1 MTWFIEKHFIALFF
15 WAKIV
20 KRYEL
25 VACAGRH
32 ILFSYILF
40 SNFMALTAHPFHP
53 VTQELLPGYRDAYL
67 RGDLSG
73 KNTDLV
79 DAYLKAN
86 PAKGGEA
93 FQRFHALKAKGHDVR
108 PVGWLQHQ
116 FDLIRTEPA
125 RFRQRAGAIVLVAAL
140 LSGAAF
146 AGTNLHTNPSTKLT
160 TVVPVAGEDVLTVAN
175 AAEAAAASAKMTTVT
190 GRILDENGRPLIGAT
205 VLDKAHGRGVS
216 TDAQGNYTLTV
227 PANQESKLQVGYA
240 GYSEEDLQVQV
251 KGYSI
256 QNVTLVPRA
265 DKVVKAKKHHWW
277 QF

>member
-1 MTWFIEKHFIALFF
+1 
-15 WAKIV
+15 
-20 KRYEL
+20 
-25 VACAGRH
+25 
-32 ILFSYILF
+32 
-40 SNFMALTAHPFHP
+40 MALTAHPFHP

-116 FDLIRTEPA
+116 LYLIRTEPL
-125 RFRQRAGAIVLVAAL
+125 RFRRRAGSIIVVAAL

-146 AGTNLHTNPSTKLT
+146 AGNNLHTTPSTSVLKAGAVPADYAE
-160 TVVPVAGEDVLTVAN
+160 VVAAPKVAEATVAM
-175 AAEAAAASAKMTTVT
+175 AKMATVS

-205 VLDKAHGRGVS
+205 VLDKVNGRGVS
-216 TDAQGNYTLTV
+216 TDAQGNYTLAV
-227 PANQESKLQVGYA
+227 PANQTSNLQVGYG
-240 GYSEEDLQVQV
+240 GYGEEELYVSV
-251 KGYSI
+251 KARSV
-256 QNVTLVPRA
+256 QNVTLVPRT
-265 DKVVKAKKHHWW
+265 DQQKKAKKHHWW

>member
-1 MTWFIEKHFIALFF
+1 
-15 WAKIV
+15 
-20 KRYEL
+20 
-25 VACAGRH
+25 
-32 ILFSYILF
+32 
-40 SNFMALTAHPFHP
+40 MALTAHPFHP

-86 PAKGGEA
+86 PDKGGEA
-93 FQRFHALKAKGHDVR
+93 FQRFHMLKAKGHDVR

-125 RFRQRAGAIVLVAAL
+125 RFRKRAGSIVMVAAL

-146 AGTNLHTNPSTKLT
+146 ASNNLHSTASATLPT
-160 TVVPVAGEDVLTVAN
+160 GMTVAAVGEDATAAAKV
-175 AAEAAAASAKMTTVT
+175 AEAAAASAKMTTVT

-216 TDAQGNYTLTV
+216 TDAQGNYTLKV
-227 PANQESKLQVGYA
+227 PANQTSSLQVGYG
-240 GYSEEDLQVQV
+240 GYSEEELQVQV
-251 KGYSI
+251 KGYSV
-256 QNVTLVPRA
+256 QNVTLVPQA
-265 DKVVKAKKHHWW
+265 KAKKRHWW

>member
-1 MTWFIEKHFIALFF
+1 
-15 WAKIV
+15 
-20 KRYEL
+20 
-25 VACAGRH
+25 
-32 ILFSYILF
+32 
-40 SNFMALTAHPFHP
+40 MALTAHPFHP

-73 KNTDLV
+73 KNTELV

-86 PAKGGEA
+86 PDKGGEA

-116 FDLIRTEPA
+116 FYLIRTEPA
-125 RFRQRAGAIVLVAAL
+125 RFRRRAGSIVLVAAL

-146 AGTNLHTNPSTKLT
+146 ASNNLHSTASAILPKG
-160 TVVPVAGEDVLTVAN
+160 VVLPAAGEGAATV
-175 AAEAAAASAKMTTVT
+175 AEAAETSATAARMTTVS

-205 VLDKAHGRGVS
+205 VLDKLHGRGVS

-227 PANQESKLQVGYA
+227 PANQTSQLQVGYG
-240 GYSEEDLQVQV
+240 GYGEEELQVNV

-265 DKVVKAKKHHWW
+265 NETTKAKKRHWW

>member
-1 MTWFIEKHFIALFF
+1 MPLFIEKRVIALFF
-15 WAKIV
+15 SRRIV
-20 KRYEL
+20 KRYKFI
-25 VACAGRH
+25 ACAGRH
-32 ILFSYILF
+32 IHLLRSFF
-40 SNFMALTAHPFHP
+40 FNFMALTAHPFHP

-73 KNTDLV
+73 KNTELV

-125 RFRQRAGAIVLVAAL
+125 RFRKRAGSIVLVAAL

-146 AGTNLHTNPSTKLT
+146 AGTNLHSTASATLPT
-160 TVVPVAGEDVLTVAN
+160 SAEVAGTGESLSKV
-175 AAEAAAASAKMTTVT
+175 AEATAATKMTTVT

-205 VLDKAHGRGVS
+205 ILDKSRGRGVS
-216 TDAQGNYTLTV
+216 TDAQGNYSLTV
-227 PANQESKLQVGYA
+227 PANQVSKLQVGYG
-240 GYSEEDLQVQV
+240 GYSEEELQVQV

-256 QNVTLVPRA
+256 QNVTLVPQA
-265 DKVVKAKKHHWW
+265 KTKAKKHHWW